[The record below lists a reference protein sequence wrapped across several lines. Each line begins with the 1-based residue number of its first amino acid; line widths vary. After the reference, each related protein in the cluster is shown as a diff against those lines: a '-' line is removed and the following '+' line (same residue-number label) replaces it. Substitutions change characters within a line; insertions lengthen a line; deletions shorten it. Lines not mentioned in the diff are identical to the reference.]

1 MEIREFSLDC
11 FSEALSTTSM
21 CEDEGVEL
29 SFCNLTVFWNQSE
42 ERTRH
47 RNKCLYLEC
56 GK

>member
-29 SFCNLTVFWNQSE
+29 SFCNLTVF
-42 ERTRH
+42 
-47 RNKCLYLEC
+47 
-56 GK
+56 